1 MAFDGITIAAIV
13 KECNDKIIGGR
24 IMKIAQPE
32 QDELLLTIKNNSEQ
46 YRLTLS
52 ADPSLPL
59 AYFIDENKKSPM
71 TAPNFC
77 MVLRKHIQN
86 GRIISVQQPHMER
99 VIQIEL
105 EHLNELGDL
114 CKKYL
119 VIELMGKHSNII
131 LLNETNRIVD
141 SIKHI
146 SGMVSSVREVL
157 PGRTYFIPGLD
168 RKHNPCTVARD
179 EFAQMLLSSDK
190 KVQEAI
196 YGNVTGISPLI
207 AKEICARSQVEYCKN
222 CSELS
227 VEESY
232 QIYSSL
238 RDIVAIIETG
248 AFQSRIYYEKG
259 NPLEYASIPLT
270 IYGEQVEIA
279 YESISKVLKLY
290 YEEKNIVT
298 RIRQKSVDLRRVV
311 QTALE
316 RNQKKYKLQIKQ
328 LEDTNQRE
336 KYRIYGELLNAYGYE
351 IKSGEKTATVL
362 NYYDNEM
369 VTIPLDTDFSP
380 IQNAKRYFDKY
391 GKLKR
396 TYEALLQFSAETKGE
411 IEQLESIMTS
421 LDIAV
426 KEEDLVQIKEE
437 LMESGYIRRRANAKK
452 EKVTSKPFHY
462 RSSSGDHI
470 YVGKNNIQNEELTF
484 KVATGNDWWFHA
496 KGMPG
501 SHVIV
506 KAIGEELSDQTF
518 EEAAALAAYYSK
530 GRGQEK
536 IEVDYIQRKHVKK
549 PAGAN
554 LGFVIYH
561 TNYSLIASSDISKIE
576 VVE

>member
-1 MAFDGITIAAIV
+1 MAFDGLTIAAIV
-13 KECNDKIIGGR
+13 KECNDKIVGGR

-32 QDELLLTIKNNSEQ
+32 QDELLLTIKNNNGQHRFS
-46 YRLTLS
+46 LS
-52 ADPSLPL
+52 VDPSLPL
-59 AYFIDENKKSPM
+59 AYFIEENKKSPM

-86 GRIISVQQPHMER
+86 GRIISVEQPHMER

-119 VIELMGKHSNII
+119 IIELMGKHSNII
-131 LLNETNRIVD
+131 LVNETNHIVD

-157 PGRTYFIPGLD
+157 PGRTYFIPGLE

-179 EFAQMLLSSDK
+179 EFAQRLLSSDK

-196 YGNVTGISPLI
+196 YGNITGISPLI
-207 AKEICARSQVEYCKN
+207 AKEICTKAQVDYWKN
-222 CSELS
+222 SSELS

-232 QIYSSL
+232 QLYGFL
-238 RDIVAIIETG
+238 RELVAIIETG
-248 AFQSRIYYEKG
+248 GFQSRIYYENG

-270 IYGEQVEIA
+270 IYREQTEIV
-279 YESISKVLKLY
+279 YETISKVLKLY
-290 YEEKNIVT
+290 YEEKNLIT
-298 RIRQKSVDLRRVV
+298 RIRQKSVDLRRIV

-328 LEDTNQRE
+328 LEDTNERD

-351 IKSGEKTATVL
+351 IKSGEKSATVL
-362 NYYDNEM
+362 NYYNNEM
-369 VTIPLDTDFSP
+369 ITIPLDIDETP

-396 TYEALLQFSAETKGE
+396 TYEALLQFSADTKSE
-411 IEQLESIMTS
+411 IEHLESIMTS
-421 LDIAV
+421 LDIAM

-437 LMESGYIRRRANAKK
+437 LMESGYIRRRSNIKK
-452 EKVTSKPFHY
+452 EKITSKPFHY
-462 RSSSGDHI
+462 RSSSGEDI

-484 KVATGNDWWFHA
+484 KVANGNDWWFHA
-496 KGMPG
+496 KGIPG
-501 SHVIV
+501 SHVVV
-506 KAIGEELSDQTF
+506 KANGEELSDATF

-561 TNYSLIASSDISKIE
+561 TNYSMIAASDISRIE